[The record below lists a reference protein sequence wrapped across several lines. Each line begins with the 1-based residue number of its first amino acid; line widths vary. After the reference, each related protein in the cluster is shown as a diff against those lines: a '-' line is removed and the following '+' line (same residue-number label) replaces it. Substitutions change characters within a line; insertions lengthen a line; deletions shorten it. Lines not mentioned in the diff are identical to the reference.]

1 MFEKDLWNEI
11 FQSIRKNKLRSMLSG
26 FTIAFAI
33 LIFTL
38 LFGMANGLKNTFES
52 FFLDE
57 ASNLIYIRS
66 GKTSLPYKGNQTD
79 KKINFS
85 NKDYEHVKS
94 HYQEKIEFITARIF
108 KKFTTAYKG
117 NKDNYSIRA
126 VHPDHQYLENTNV
139 TFGRFLNVADLQDK
153 LKYVVIGRLV
163 AKDLFENK
171 NPIGKYLSLQ
181 GVSFKVVGVFEDS
194 GGDNEERIIYMPV
207 STAQSTFSDNDYVN
221 EINLTYKPKMNFE
234 QAIAFSVLLEKEL
247 KERFSVAPK
256 DQRAIRIRNTADSMK
271 KTNQMLFV
279 LGVLI
284 LFIGFGTLI
293 AGVVG
298 ISNIL
303 VYIVKERTKELGI
316 RKVLGAEPK
325 SIVGMIL
332 LESILIT
339 IVAGYVGMFLG
350 VSALQLI
357 GNRLTDYFIT
367 DPSVDHGIVIGA
379 TLVLILSGA
388 VAGYVPAKKAA
399 KIKPIVALRNE

>member
-52 FFLDE
+52 FFLDD
-57 ASNLIYIRS
+57 ATNLIYIRS

-108 KKFTTAYKG
+108 KNFTASYKG
-117 NKDNYSIRA
+117 NKDNYTIRG

-139 TFGRFLNVADLQDK
+139 TFGRFLNVADLQYK

-256 DQRAIRIRNTADSMK
+256 DQRAIRIQNTAESMK

>member
-1 MFEKDLWNEI
+1 
-11 FQSIRKNKLRSMLSG
+11 LRSMLSG

-38 LFGMANGLKNTFES
+38 LFGIANGLKNTFES
-52 FFLDE
+52 FFLDD
-57 ASNLIYIRS
+57 ATNLIYIRS

-108 KKFTTAYKG
+108 KNFTASYKG
-117 NKDNYSIRA
+117 NKDNYTIRG

-139 TFGRFLNVADLQDK
+139 TFGRFLNVADLQYK
-153 LKYVVIGRLV
+153 LKYLVIGRLV

-339 IVAGYVGMFLG
+339 ICAGYVGMFVG

-367 DPSVDHGIVIGA
+367 DPSVDNGIVIGA

-388 VAGYVPAKKAA
+388 VAGYVPAQKAA

>member
-194 GGDNEERIIYMPV
+194 GGDNEERVIYMPV
-207 STAQSTFSDNDYVN
+207 STAQSTFSDNDYVS

-256 DQRAIRIRNTADSMK
+256 DQRAIRIQNTAESMK

>member
-52 FFLDE
+52 FFLDD
-57 ASNLIYIRS
+57 ATNLIYIRS

-108 KKFTTAYKG
+108 KNFTASYKG
-117 NKDNYSIRA
+117 NKDNYTIRG

-139 TFGRFLNVADLQDK
+139 TFGRFLNVADLQYK
-153 LKYVVIGRLV
+153 LKYLVIGRLV

-339 IVAGYVGMFLG
+339 ICAGYVGMFVG

-367 DPSVDHGIVIGA
+367 DPSVDNGIVIGA

-388 VAGYVPAKKAA
+388 VAGYVPAQKAA

>member
-52 FFLDE
+52 FFLDD
-57 ASNLIYIRS
+57 ATNLIYIRS

-108 KKFTTAYKG
+108 KNYTASYKG
-117 NKDNYSIRA
+117 NKDNYTIRG

-139 TFGRFLNVADLQDK
+139 TFGRFLNVADLQYK

-207 STAQSTFSDNDYVN
+207 STAQSTFSDNDYIN

-339 IVAGYVGMFLG
+339 ICAGYVGMFVG

-367 DPSVDHGIVIGA
+367 DPSVDNGIVIGA

-388 VAGYVPAKKAA
+388 VAGYVPAQKAA

>member
-11 FQSIRKNKLRSMLSG
+11 FQSIRKNKLRSVLSG

-52 FFLDE
+52 FFLDD
-57 ASNLIYIRS
+57 ATNLIYIRS

-108 KKFTTAYKG
+108 KKFTAAYKG
-117 NKDNYSIRA
+117 NKDSYTIRA

-139 TFGRFLNVADLQDK
+139 TFGRFLNVADLQHK

-194 GGDNEERIIYMPV
+194 GGDNEERVIYMPV

-339 IVAGYVGMFLG
+339 IFAGYMGMFLG
-350 VSALQLI
+350 MSALQLI
-357 GNRLTDYFIT
+357 GDRLTDYFIT
-367 DPSVDHGIVIGA
+367 DPSVDYGIVIGA

-388 VAGYVPAKKAA
+388 VAGYVPAQKAA

>member
-1 MFEKDLWNEI
+1 
-11 FQSIRKNKLRSMLSG
+11 
-26 FTIAFAI
+26 
-33 LIFTL
+33 
-38 LFGMANGLKNTFES
+38 
-52 FFLDE
+52 
-57 ASNLIYIRS
+57 
-66 GKTSLPYKGNQTD
+66 
-79 KKINFS
+79 
-85 NKDYEHVKS
+85 
-94 HYQEKIEFITARIF
+94 
-108 KKFTTAYKG
+108 
-117 NKDNYSIRA
+117 
-126 VHPDHQYLENTNV
+126 
-139 TFGRFLNVADLQDK
+139 
-153 LKYVVIGRLV
+153 
-163 AKDLFENK
+163 
-171 NPIGKYLSLQ
+171 
-181 GVSFKVVGVFEDS
+181 
-194 GGDNEERIIYMPV
+194 
-207 STAQSTFSDNDYVN
+207 
-221 EINLTYKPKMNFE
+221 
-234 QAIAFSVLLEKEL
+234 
-247 KERFSVAPK
+247 
-256 DQRAIRIRNTADSMK
+256 
-271 KTNQMLFV
+271 MLFV

-339 IVAGYVGMFLG
+339 ICAGYVGMFLG

-388 VAGYVPAKKAA
+388 VAGYVPAQKAA

>member
-11 FQSIRKNKLRSMLSG
+11 FQSIRKNKLRSVLSG

-52 FFLDE
+52 FFLDD
-57 ASNLIYIRS
+57 ATNLIYIRS

-108 KKFTTAYKG
+108 KKFTAAYKG
-117 NKDNYSIRA
+117 NKDSYTIRA

-139 TFGRFLNVADLQDK
+139 TFGRFLNVADLQFK

-194 GGDNEERIIYMPV
+194 GGDNEERVIYMPV

-339 IVAGYVGMFLG
+339 IFAGYMGMFLG
-350 VSALQLI
+350 MSALQLI
-357 GNRLTDYFIT
+357 GDRLTDYFIT
-367 DPSVDHGIVIGA
+367 DPSVDYGIVIGA

-388 VAGYVPAKKAA
+388 VAGYVPAQKAA

>member
-11 FQSIRKNKLRSMLSG
+11 FQSIRKNKLRSVLSG

-52 FFLDE
+52 FFLDD
-57 ASNLIYIRS
+57 ATNLIYIQS

-108 KKFTTAYKG
+108 KKFTAAYKG
-117 NKDNYSIRA
+117 NKDSYTIRA

-139 TFGRFLNVADLQDK
+139 TFGRFLNVADLQHK

-194 GGDNEERIIYMPV
+194 GGDNEERVIYMPV

-339 IVAGYVGMFLG
+339 IFAGYMGMFLG
-350 VSALQLI
+350 MSALQLI
-357 GNRLTDYFIT
+357 GDRLTDYFIT
-367 DPSVDHGIVIGA
+367 DPSVDYGIVIGA

-388 VAGYVPAKKAA
+388 VAGYVPAQKAA